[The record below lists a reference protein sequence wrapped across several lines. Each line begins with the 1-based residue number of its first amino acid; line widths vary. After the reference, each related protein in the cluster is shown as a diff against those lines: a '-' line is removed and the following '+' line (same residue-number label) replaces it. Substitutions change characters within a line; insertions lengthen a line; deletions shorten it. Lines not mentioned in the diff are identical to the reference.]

1 MFTGITCIVLF
12 NNNRLNK
19 RFNIMDKRET
29 KEELTARMKMLEAI
43 TGSVISSYVNLHY
56 LESLKRYGLVKHKTK
71 NLLNNTIKELQKLE
85 QKEFEQIYGA
95 DEKNVHMI
103 SSNLIEFFDVV
114 MKDGF
119 TSQMLLQNMVIAYKK
134 DPKSIEGI
142 INKVLNK

>member
-1 MFTGITCIVLF
+1 
-12 NNNRLNK
+12 
-19 RFNIMDKRET
+19 MDKKET
-29 KEELTARMKMLEAI
+29 KEELTVRMKMLEAI
-43 TGSVISSYVNLHY
+43 TGSVISSFVSLHY
-56 LESLKRYGLVKHKTK
+56 LENLKQYKWYRHKTK

-85 QKEFEQIYGA
+85 KKEFDKIYSA

-103 SSNLIEFFDVV
+103 SNNLIEFFDVV

-119 TSQMLLQNMVIAYKK
+119 TSHMLLQNMVIAYKK